1 MSWIKKFFTKKKII
15 VTLTLIVI
23 FIVGGSL
30 FGNSKKTVQNFTSVK
45 RGDIKQELTLSGQ
58 VDAQDHAVLSFAIPG
73 KINWIG
79 VKEGE
84 WVKKNQAI
92 ATLDMEVLNAALRQ
106 AWQNFTTAKASSDK
120 YYDGRDP
127 NKAESYDQ
135 KIERTTL
142 DMAQNN
148 AYDNVRITQEN
159 LKSATLFSPIE
170 GLVVDVNPDL
180 PGINVSSLNSNYEIV
195 NPSTVFLKVTADQT
209 EVGSISVGQSGSI
222 VFDSYP
228 EEQAVGKIKDI
239 SFTPDKNETGTVY
252 DVKVSFSNIDN
263 SDYKYR
269 LGMTADVNFIIKENK
284 NTLIIPSGY
293 IKSDQ
298 KGKFVLVGKEK
309 KKSYIKTG
317 IENDQDT
324 EVTNGLSEGDVIYD

>member
-15 VTLTLIVI
+15 IALTLIAVFIIGGI
-23 FIVGGSL
+23 FFGS
-30 FGNSKKTVQNFTSVK
+30 SKKTVQNFTLVK
-45 RGDIKQELTLSGQ
+45 KGYIKQELTLSGQ
-58 VDAQDHAVLSFAIPG
+58 VYAQDHAVLTFAIPG

-79 VKEGE
+79 VKEGD

-106 AWQNFTTAKASSDK
+106 AWQNFTAAQATSDK

-135 KIERTTL
+135 KIERTAL
-142 DMAQNN
+142 DTTKNN
-148 AYDNVRITQEN
+148 AYDNVRIAQEN
-159 LKSATLFSPIE
+159 LKSATLLSPIE

-180 PGINVSSLNSNYEIV
+180 PGVNVSALNSDYEIV

-209 EVGSISVGQSGSI
+209 EVGSINVKQSGSI

-228 EEQAVGKIKDI
+228 EEQVVGKISDI

-252 DVKVSFSNIDN
+252 DVKVTLWNIDN
-263 SDYKYR
+263 SGYKYK

-293 IKSDQ
+293 INSDQ

-309 KKSYIKTG
+309 KKTYIKTG
-317 IENDQDT
+317 IENDQNT
-324 EVTNGLSEGDVIYD
+324 EVTSGLSEGEVIYD